1 MLPPNVAQF
10 AKRVNTENDEIQ
22 NRAMRVFEKLKNAP
36 RKVKA
41 PKLPPVPK
49 EQEDVVMAMG
59 FTTQQARVALRKF
72 KNETQQAVLW
82 LLSTPIASSAY
93 QEAATLYQD
102 REDEKEEKKDEEEEE
117 EEEKVAEEDQVE
129 EKQEDEEPEK
139 PYAFGRGLAKRAI
152 ASEILMILRCLMCDE
167 KENSLWFNACRSE
180 IEQAIFKCPST
191 VTTSLEPMRT
201 HIDEMSR
208 VSSALASLAVVG
220 AGWDSIRLG
229 GLAKMN
235 EAECI
240 VLSVRNHLERRNTQ
254 HTKSLVHRRQYS
266 AREGGT
272 VVAVFQGKSSSLSVS
287 LPINKVVPVEE
298 VSPPIRNDKLI
309 SVLIRLATRVMDV
322 DSVAAT
328 SSQHNA
334 TCGEAAS
341 ALAISTLR
349 AFCARAVQSALHD
362 PEACRKAL
370 TSNMTSLLL
379 AVASQAAPESQLTS
393 LSMIERRAMKLSGTI
408 EDCTTIRHTDPPL
421 PSLDMLKS
429 MKKSVPTVEEIRR
442 RELAK
447 DLLVYVMLE
456 NRSSTH
462 TYFFSQIL

>member
-1 MLPPNVAQF
+1 MSRCENLRTRRNSCAVVA
-10 AKRVNTENDEIQ
+10 EY
-22 NRAMRVFEKLKNAP
+22 
-36 RKVKA
+36 
-41 PKLPPVPK
+41 
-49 EQEDVVMAMG
+49 
-59 FTTQQARVALRKF
+59 
-72 KNETQQAVLW
+72 
-82 LLSTPIASSAY
+82 SIASSAY

-102 REDEKEEKKDEEEEE
+102 REDEKEEKKEEEEIKRRE
-117 EEEKVAEEDQVE
+117 VAEENEIE

-208 VSSALASLAVVG
+208 VSFALASPFLAVVG

-272 VVAVFQGKSSSLSVS
+272 VAAVF
-287 LPINKVVPVEE
+287 
-298 VSPPIRNDKLI
+298 R
-309 SVLIRLATRVMDV
+309 
-322 DSVAAT
+322 
-328 SSQHNA
+328 
-334 TCGEAAS
+334 
-341 ALAISTLR
+341 
-349 AFCARAVQSALHD
+349 
-362 PEACRKAL
+362 
-370 TSNMTSLLL
+370 
-379 AVASQAAPESQLTS
+379 
-393 LSMIERRAMKLSGTI
+393 
-408 EDCTTIRHTDPPL
+408 
-421 PSLDMLKS
+421 
-429 MKKSVPTVEEIRR
+429 
-442 RELAK
+442 
-447 DLLVYVMLE
+447 
-456 NRSSTH
+456 
-462 TYFFSQIL
+462 